1 MRIGVISDTHARSLE
16 NIPSQVK
23 ARMEEVDLI
32 VHAGDFTEA
41 KVVEGLRGFGDMRA
55 VAGNMDSP
63 EVKEMLPSWDI
74 FEANGK
80 RIGVTHGS
88 GGPYDLHERVRQ
100 MFDDVDIIIFGHS
113 HMPFNEVLDGCL
125 LFNPGRA
132 MKSYGILT
140 IEEEVK
146 SEIIKI

>member
-1 MRIGVISDTHARSLE
+1 MIIGVISDTHARSLE

-23 ARMEEVDLI
+23 ANMGEVDLI

-41 KVVEGLRGFGDMRA
+41 TVVEGLKGFGEMRA
-55 VAGNMDSP
+55 VAGNMDAP
-63 EVKEMLPSWDI
+63 EVKGMLPSRDI
-74 FEANGK
+74 FEVNGK

-88 GGPYDLHERVRQ
+88 GGPYDLAERVRQ

-113 HMPFNEVLDGCL
+113 HMPCNEVQEGCL

-132 MKSYGILT
+132 MKSYGLLT

-146 SEIIKI
+146 SEIIEI